1 MEARTGFEPALYVM
15 RGGPDYRTG
24 AADGAFTATWR
35 LPAEPGSEFPGRRR
49 DVSSRVTVA
58 GVPGQTAFV
67 LNTYPDPGAH
77 SLMVRRAGATAPF
90 VAVHEAFFD
99 APVAVSVRTLPGN
112 AAAAVEI
119 THADGG
125 RRMAFYESGSG
136 PEGWSLKGRFG
147 VVEFDAR
154 GRVRSLA
161 LIRGAEFS
169 CEGLRLRADREV
181 SLSLTCDEAGARL
194 ASSPPL
200 AYETLDGLP
209 AYATGQDADV
219 WIAVSGASSPTGREI
234 LQRHVRLP
242 GQTAEGPVSV
252 DIRW

>member
-1 MEARTGFEPALYVM
+1 M
-15 RGGPDYRTG
+15 
-24 AADGAFTATWR
+24 
-35 LPAEPGSEFPGRRR
+35 
-49 DVSSRVTVA
+49 SSRVTVA
-58 GVPGQTAFV
+58 GAPGQTAFV

-77 SLMVRRAGATAPF
+77 SLMVRHAGTTTPF

-99 APVAVSVRTLPGN
+99 APAAVGLRMLPGD
-112 AAAAVEI
+112 AAAAVEV

-125 RRMAFYESGSG
+125 RRLAFYESCLG

-161 LIRGAEFS
+161 LIQGTEFS

-181 SLSLTCDEAGARL
+181 SLSLTCDEMGARL
-194 ASSPPL
+194 VSSPPL
-200 AYETLDGLP
+200 GYETLDGLP
-209 AYATGQDADV
+209 VYAAGQDADV

-234 LQRHVRLP
+234 VQQRVRLP
-242 GQTAEGPVSV
+242 GQTAEGPVPV